1 MRKCA
6 LYSESKHAGRTNPV
20 VAASFVGM
28 TLEVVV
34 TRVTVEGRVPMR
46 SAQEQSKLRPFAL
59 VVTACM
65 LTLVVAFAVPGN
77 QRVLADAASIHAA
90 RLDSPA
96 VVRIVTAFSGKV
108 VCAACA
114 NDGSDIVFPL
124 DGGSFGFA
132 MAGSGAFIS
141 PDGYV
146 LTADHVV
153 DTDHNP
159 EIDSAIWDAAI
170 KDYAKHQGISVAQAQ
185 QAFTVSAKSLTVQHQ
200 IESQNVFLST
210 AFTGTLQNTAQVTHY
225 AITRIVANSTPD
237 KQDTA
242 IVKVEAHDLPY
253 LTLAPA
259 STIHLQDAVT
269 AVAFPADADLGD
281 FSVLLNPNQSDIN
294 TINGLLS
301 SSVNSGQLTAQ
312 KTLSDGTLVYE
323 TSGIASQGSSGGPVI
338 DQQGRIV
345 GFVDAGTSTQRLNFL
360 YPSDVVAEYAQQAG
374 IATPPQGN
382 FMRMWTKA
390 ANEYDAVGACHW
402 TNANR
407 DLKALRDTYPQ
418 FGAIQPLIQDAQ
430 TKATPGECP
439 APSNSLG
446 LIGGIAGGIV
456 VLAVAGLLLLLFLRR
471 KRTTVAPALAG
482 QTGYTMPYG
491 NGSVPGYPSGG
502 YPPVYPPAT
511 PPGIAPPVSQ
521 PPISQPSMDTPPQ
534 AAPAAGIPPASVLP
548 DVQPAPVGQPMTAEP
563 EKNAIPAPV
572 LAMNWSPPNP
582 SAALD
587 GTQANAVPH
596 PNEWT
601 SAVSGPPQS
610 PAVVQQPTRVCG
622 RGHVVGDAT
631 ARFCPQCG
639 AAVQDVAAHQ
649 V

>member
-1 MRKCA
+1 
-6 LYSESKHAGRTNPV
+6 
-20 VAASFVGM
+20 
-28 TLEVVV
+28 
-34 TRVTVEGRVPMR
+34 MR
-46 SAQEQSKLRPFAL
+46 SSQEQATLRPFAL
-59 VVTACM
+59 VVTAFL
-65 LTLVVAFAVPGN
+65 LTFVIAFAVSGS
-77 QRVLADAASIHAA
+77 QRALADTASTHAA

-114 NDGSDIVFPL
+114 SDGSDIVFPL

-132 MAGSGAFIS
+132 IAGSGAFIS

-170 KDYAKHQGISVAQAQ
+170 KDYAQHRGISVDQAQ
-185 QAFTVSAKSLTVQHQ
+185 QAFTTSAKSLTVQHQ
-200 IESQNVFLST
+200 IGSQNVYLST
-210 AFTGTLQNTAQVTHY
+210 AFTGTLQNTAQVTSY

-281 FSVLLNPNQSDIN
+281 FSFLLSPNQSDIN

-301 SSVNSGQLTAQ
+301 PSVNTGQLTAQ

-374 IATPPQGN
+374 IATPPQGA
-382 FMRMWTKA
+382 FMRLWSKA
-390 ANEYDAVGACHW
+390 LGEYDATGACHF

-407 DLKALRDTYPQ
+407 DFKALRDQYPQ

-430 TKATPGECP
+430 AKATPSECP
-439 APSNSLG
+439 APSNALA
-446 LIGGIAGGIV
+446 LIGGIAGGII
-456 VLAVAGLLLLLFLRR
+456 VLALAGLLLFLLLGRR
-471 KRTTVAPALAG
+471 KRATVAPALAG

-491 NGSVPGYPSGG
+491 SGNAPGYPSGG
-502 YPPVYPPAT
+502 YPSAYPAAPY
-511 PPGIAPPVSQ
+511 GIAPPTQQESAVSQ
-521 PPISQPSMDTPPQ
+521 PP
-534 AAPAAGIPPASVLP
+534 AGIPPVAAPEQPSAPTAPVQP
-548 DVQPAPVGQPMTAEP
+548 DYQPAPVEQSVSAAP

-572 LAMNWSPPNP
+572 LAMNWTPPP
-582 SAALD
+582 APPVTD
-587 GTQANAVPH
+587 GTQANPMPGPSAWPDYANAPTPPPAGTPQAV
-596 PNEWT
+596 
-601 SAVSGPPQS
+601 
-610 PAVVQQPTRVCG
+610 RVCAN
-622 RGHVVGDAT
+622 GHLVPDAT
-631 ARFCPQCG
+631 ARFCAQCG
-639 AAVQDVAAHQ
+639 AAVQEAATRQ